1 MMVSRIYLALGL
13 LALSISA
20 SAQVCPYGAYPGRL
34 DEPQICRPP
43 PDDTSHGV
51 NESDAPQ
58 VRWEKTWGA
67 IAMDAGA
74 SNGGIG
80 TVVGKPSKRLA
91 QKEAIEQCRATG
103 GGAGCKVILSYRNQ
117 CAVLAS
123 GNTKVKAV
131 SAPNIE
137 EAKQFGIEECSA
149 IDTGCKIYYSACS
162 DPVRIQ

>member
-1 MMVSRIYLALGL
+1 MMIRVYLAIGL
-13 LALSISA
+13 LTLSSLA

-43 PDDTSHGV
+43 PDDTSHGI
-51 NESDAPQ
+51 NESAVPQ
-58 VRWEKTWGA
+58 VRWGKTWGA
-67 IAMDAGA
+67 IAIDAGA
-74 SNGGIG
+74 KNGGIG
-80 TVVGKPSKRLA
+80 TVVGMPSKRSA

-103 GGAGCKVILSYRNQ
+103 GGAGCKVMLSYRNQ
-117 CAVLAS
+117 CAALVS

-149 IDTGCKIYYSACS
+149 IDTDCKIYYSACS